1 MKEYKLNVYAD
12 DGVTVVKTLTGTE
25 FDLTFGTVRKLMKL
39 LKIDKA
45 ENSFDLL
52 VILNDAWEE
61 ITSILGKI
69 FTDATDDDWDH
80 VNLKELLPVV
90 VQITKY
96 SLSKALSIPTEKN

>member
-61 ITSILGKI
+61 ITAILGKI
-69 FTDATDDDWDH
+69 FADATDDDWDH
-80 VNLKELLPVV
+80 IKLEELLPLVV
-90 VQITKY
+90 RIAKY